1 MPRMEPRS
9 TKSKG
14 ASLASIR
21 SATVARS
28 PIQRQRSN
36 AVLLKPPPPTTNRGR
51 ATRERL
57 KAALSSLLQRH
68 SFHQIRLEDI
78 AVEAG
83 VRVSLIYHYFR
94 SRTDILQEVLT
105 DMLESFRSDISAHP
119 REEPLESIRYANR
132 RMVALYVSNPGAIRC
147 MLEAQGDLAP
157 ISQMWRDLTLAWNR
171 RIARN
176 IARQFP
182 NALQSNAEYLS
193 LAYALAGM
201 VDNFLHEYYVLG
213 NPALREAHP
222 TEDDVAEFL
231 TAMWHRALYLED
243 PPRDRGKSDRGL
255 RRIRAGTRA

>member
-1 MPRMEPRS
+1 M
-9 TKSKG
+9 
-14 ASLASIR
+14 
-21 SATVARS
+21 
-28 PIQRQRSN
+28 
-36 AVLLKPPPPTTNRGR
+36 
-51 ATRERL
+51 
-57 KAALSSLLQRH
+57 ALSSLLQRH

-94 SRTDILQEVLT
+94 SRTDIMQEVLT
-105 DMLESFRSDISAHP
+105 DMLEAFRSDISAHP

-147 MLEAQGDLAP
+147 MLEAHGDLAP

-243 PPRDRGKSDRGL
+243 PPRDRARSDRGL
-255 RRIRAGTRA
+255 QRIRAGNRA